1 MGALAVATF
10 RVAAAVAVA
19 ATATATA
26 LAILAGRCC
35 PKGPGPAV
43 VVNDGR
49 APPLA

>member
-1 MGALAVATF
+1 MGAVAVAVATS
-10 RVAAAVAVA
+10 RVAAAVA

-26 LAILAGRCC
+26 LAIFAGRCC
-35 PKGPGPAV
+35 PKGPAV